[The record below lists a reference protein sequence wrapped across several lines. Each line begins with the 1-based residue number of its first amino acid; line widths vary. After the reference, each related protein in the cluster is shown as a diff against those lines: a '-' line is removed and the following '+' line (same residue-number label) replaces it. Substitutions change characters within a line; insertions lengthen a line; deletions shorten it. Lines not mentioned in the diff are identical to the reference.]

1 MIPVPRHL
9 PCMLALAALLGGC
22 AAQPGQAPGHVPPQG
37 GPGYGPEHPMGRN
50 AVPEGPAPA
59 SAGGSA
65 SAGTTGSADD
75 QRAMCEL
82 HQRFMAA
89 RTREE
94 RQALMDQ
101 YMQGMSPEMRE
112 RHRQMMWERC
122 R

>member
-1 MIPVPRHL
+1 
-9 PCMLALAALLGGC
+9 
-22 AAQPGQAPGHVPPQG
+22 
-37 GPGYGPEHPMGRN
+37 
-50 AVPEGPAPA
+50 
-59 SAGGSA
+59 
-65 SAGTTGSADD
+65 
-75 QRAMCEL
+75 
-82 HQRFMAA
+82 MAA

>member
-1 MIPVPRHL
+1 MIRHVSRV
-9 PCMLALAALLGGC
+9 LALAALLSGC
-22 AAQPGQAPGHVPPQG
+22 AAQTGQSPDYVPGQG
-37 GPGYGPEHPMGRN
+37 GPGYGPQGPMGRN
-50 AVPEGPAPA
+50 AVPEGPAPGES

-65 SAGTTGSADD
+65 SAGTTGSQDN
-75 QRAMCEL
+75 QQAMCEL

-94 RQALMDQ
+94 REALMDR